1 MIEHGSKVGWR
12 VNRNAPR
19 MPTVGGPSPL
29 IRQFNSFYLTA
40 PMRFS
45 LAALLLTGLAFRAT
59 AQPAAP
65 SDSVYTAL
73 VTAPGPT
80 PLAAQLGGPKSFG
93 QIGKN
98 KTLTLLPIPV
108 IFYQAETGFGYGL
121 GALLSGRFSAD
132 TLTRPSNARVQ
143 YWTTQKGQSL
153 LQLVHS
159 IYTPGEKF
167 YLNGEIS
174 AYDILLYYYGT
185 GPKSASADESETSYK
200 LLIINQRLQ
209 KQIAPKLFFGAQYRL
224 TDVTKLDVPAKN
236 VDDNR
241 TNVFYTD
248 SRVTPRQRQDTRVS
262 GLGPVITY
270 DTRDVPLAAF
280 HGSLLDFGATFNGTG
295 LGSDYRFVR
304 YQLDARHFQPIRSTK
319 TILAMQFLGQ
329 FHTGDVPFRELAG
342 IGANLG
348 GTLYNNANLLRGI
361 YEQRFRDRQ
370 MVMFQA
376 ELRQKLFWRI
386 DAAVFG
392 GVGNVS
398 QYVDKFSLNNTKY
411 AGGAGLRFNFLQ
423 RDRVNLRLDYAGGT
437 GSAPGILFAIGE
449 AF

>member
-1 MIEHGSKVGWR
+1 M
-12 VNRNAPR
+12 A
-19 MPTVGGPSPL
+19 
-29 IRQFNSFYLTA
+29 YTA
-40 PMRFS
+40 
-45 LAALLLTGLAFRAT
+45 A

-65 SDSVYTAL
+65 ADSVYTTPAS
-73 VTAPGPT
+73 APGLA
-80 PLAAQLGGPKSFG
+80 PLAAQMQPRAVKSFG
-93 QIGKN
+93 QLGKN

-121 GALLSGRFSAD
+121 GALLSGRFTQD

-153 LQLVHS
+153 VQLVHS

-174 AYDILLYYYGT
+174 AYDILLFYYGK
-185 GPKSASADESETSYK
+185 GPNTASDNESKTDYK
-200 LLIINQRLQ
+200 LFIINQRLQ
-209 KQIAPKLFFGAQYRL
+209 KQVAPKLFFGAQYRL
-224 TDVTKLDVPAKN
+224 TNITGITAPEATKDGK
-236 VDDNR
+236 

-248 SRVTPRQRQDTRVS
+248 SRMTERERQDTRIS

-280 HGSLLDFGATFNGTG
+280 KGDLLDLGATFNGTG

-304 YQLDARHFQPIRSTK
+304 YQVDARHFQPLGSTR
-319 TILAMQFLGQ
+319 TILAAQFLGQ

-342 IGANLG
+342 LGANLG

-386 DAAVFG
+386 DAAIFG
-392 GVGNVS
+392 GVGNVN
-398 QYVDKFSLNNTKY
+398 QYIDKFALKDTKY
-411 AGGAGLRFNFLQ
+411 AGGAGIRFNFLQ

-437 GSAPGILFAIGE
+437 GSKPGILFAIGE

>member
-1 MIEHGSKVGWR
+1 
-12 VNRNAPR
+12 
-19 MPTVGGPSPL
+19 
-29 IRQFNSFYLTA
+29 
-40 PMRFS
+40 MRFS
-45 LAALLLTGLAFRAT
+45 LAALLLTGLAFSAA

-65 SDSVYTAL
+65 PDSVYTDTTPRSGLA
-73 VTAPGPT
+73 
-80 PLAAQLGGPKSFG
+80 PLATRAAAQAQGTKSFG
-93 QIGKN
+93 QLGKDGN
-98 KTLTLLPIPV
+98 LSLLPIPV
-108 IFYQAETGFGYGL
+108 LFYQAETGLGYGL
-121 GALLSGRFSAD
+121 GALLSGRFSKD

-153 LQLVHS
+153 LQLVHTV
-159 IYTPGEKF
+159 YTPGEKF

-174 AYDILLYYYGT
+174 AYDILLYYYGK
-185 GPKSASADESETSYK
+185 GPNTSSANESETEYK
-200 LLIINQRLQ
+200 LFIINQRLQ
-209 KQIAPKLFFGAQYRL
+209 KQIAPKLFFGAQYRF
-224 TDVTKLDVPAKN
+224 TSITGVTAPGNN
-236 VDDNR
+236 VDN
-241 TNVFYTD
+241 NGPNIFYTEQ
-248 SRVTPRQRQDTRVS
+248 RLTERERQNTRVS
-262 GLGPVITY
+262 GLGPVISY

-280 HGSLLDFGATFNGTG
+280 KGNLLDFGATFNGTG

-304 YQLDARHFQPIRSTK
+304 YQLDARHFQPIGSNR
-319 TILAMQFLGQ
+319 TILAAQFLGQ

-370 MVMFQA
+370 MIMFQA

-392 GVGNVS
+392 GVGNVNN
-398 QYVDKFSLNNTKY
+398 YIDKFALSDTKY
-411 AGGAGLRFNFLQ
+411 AGGAGIRFNFIR

-437 GSAPGILFAIGE
+437 GSKPGFLFAIGE

>member
-1 MIEHGSKVGWR
+1 
-12 VNRNAPR
+12 
-19 MPTVGGPSPL
+19 
-29 IRQFNSFYLTA
+29 
-40 PMRFS
+40 MRFS
-45 LAALLLTGLAFRAT
+45 LVALLLTGLAYAAA

-65 SDSVYTAL
+65 LDSAYITPAA
-73 VTAPGPT
+73 APGLA
-80 PLAAQLGGPKSFG
+80 PLATQMQPRATKSFG
-93 QIGKN
+93 QLGKN

-121 GALLSGRFSAD
+121 GALLSGRFTQD

-143 YWTTQKGQSL
+143 YWTTTEGQSL
-153 LQLVHS
+153 IQLVHS

-174 AYDILLYYYGT
+174 AYDILLYYYGK
-185 GPKSASADESETSYK
+185 GPGTSSASESETKYK
-200 LLIINQRLQ
+200 LFIINQRVQ
-209 KQIAPKLFFGAQYRL
+209 KQIAPKLFFGALYRYTSI
-224 TDVTKLDVPAKN
+224 TDVELPALTKQG
-236 VDDNR
+236 DN
-241 TNVFYTD
+241 TNIIYRETRITD
-248 SRVTPRQRQDTRVS
+248 RERQNTRIS
-262 GLGPVITY
+262 GLGPVLTY

-280 HGSLLDFGATFNGTG
+280 KGDLLDVSATFNGTG

-304 YQLDARHFQPIRSTK
+304 YQLDARHFQPIGSNR
-319 TILAMQFLGQ
+319 TILAAQFLGQ

-342 IGANLG
+342 LGANLG

-370 MVMFQA
+370 MIMFQA

-386 DAAVFG
+386 DGAIFG
-392 GVGNVS
+392 GVGNVN
-398 QYVDKFSLNNTKY
+398 QYVDKFALKDTKY
-411 AGGAGLRFNFLQ
+411 AGGAGIRFNFLQ

-437 GSAPGILFAIGE
+437 GSKPGILFAIGE

>member
-1 MIEHGSKVGWR
+1 
-12 VNRNAPR
+12 
-19 MPTVGGPSPL
+19 
-29 IRQFNSFYLTA
+29 
-40 PMRFS
+40 MRFS
-45 LAALLLTGLAFRAT
+45 LAALLLTGLAYTAA

-65 SDSVYTAL
+65 ADSLFTTPASG
-73 VTAPGPT
+73 PGLA
-80 PLAAQLGGPKSFG
+80 PLATQMQPRATKSFG
-93 QIGKN
+93 QLGKN

-108 IFYQAETGFGYGL
+108 LFYQAETGFGYGL
-121 GALLSGRFSAD
+121 GALLSGRFTQD

-143 YWTTQKGQSL
+143 YWQTTEGQSL
-153 LQLVHS
+153 LQLVHTV
-159 IYTPGEKF
+159 YTPGEKF

-174 AYDILLYYYGT
+174 AYDILLFYYGKGPQTAT
-185 GPKSASADESETSYK
+185 GDESKTKYK
-200 LLIINQRLQ
+200 LFIVNQRVQ

-224 TDVTKLDVPAKN
+224 TNITSIEAPDATKDGKP
-236 VDDNR
+236 
-241 TNVFYTD
+241 NVFLTEL
-248 SRVTPRQRQDTRVS
+248 RVTPRERQDTRVS
-262 GLGPVITY
+262 GLGPVLTY

-280 HGSLLDFGATFNGTG
+280 KGDLLDIGATFNGTG

-304 YQLDARHFQPIRSTK
+304 YQVDARHFQPIGSNR
-319 TILAMQFLGQ
+319 TILAAQFLGQ

-392 GVGNVS
+392 GVGNVN
-398 QYVDKFSLNNTKY
+398 QYADKFALKDTKY
-411 AGGAGLRFNFLQ
+411 AGGAGIRFNFLQ

-437 GSAPGILFAIGE
+437 GSKPGILFAIGE

>member
-1 MIEHGSKVGWR
+1 
-12 VNRNAPR
+12 
-19 MPTVGGPSPL
+19 
-29 IRQFNSFYLTA
+29 
-40 PMRFS
+40 MRFS
-45 LAALLLTGLAFRAT
+45 FAALALAGLAFRVA

-65 SDSVYTAL
+65 PDSVYAAP
-73 VTAPGPT
+73 VTAPGLA
-80 PLAAQLGGPKSFG
+80 PLAAQVSAPKSFG

-108 IFYQAETGFGYGL
+108 VFYQAETGFGYGL
-121 GALLSGRFSAD
+121 GGLLSGRFSAD

-143 YWTTQKGQSL
+143 YWTTTKGQSL

-174 AYDILLYYYGT
+174 AYDILLYYYGK
-185 GPKSASADESETSYK
+185 GPNSRSADESETSYK
-200 LLIINQRLQ
+200 LFIINQRLQ

-224 TDVTKLDVPAKN
+224 TNITKVEAPPSN
-236 VDDNR
+236 VDETRSNIF
-241 TNVFYTD
+241 NVEP
-248 SRVTPRQRQDTRVS
+248 RVTERERQETRVS
-262 GLGPVITY
+262 GLGPVVTY

-280 HGSLLDFGATFNGTG
+280 RGNLLDVGATFNGTG

-304 YQLDARHFQPIRSTK
+304 YQVDVRHFQPIRSTR

-342 IGANLG
+342 LGANLA

-376 ELRQKLFWRI
+376 EIRQKLFWRI

-392 GVGNVS
+392 GVGNVN
-398 QYVDKFSLNNTKY
+398 QYIDKFALNDTKY
-411 AGGAGLRFNFLQ
+411 AGGAGIRFNFLQ
-423 RDRVNLRLDYAGGT
+423 RDRLNLRLDYAGGT
-437 GSAPGILFAIGE
+437 GSKPGILFAIGE

>member
-1 MIEHGSKVGWR
+1 
-12 VNRNAPR
+12 
-19 MPTVGGPSPL
+19 
-29 IRQFNSFYLTA
+29 
-40 PMRFS
+40 MRSS
-45 LAALLLTGLAFRAT
+45 LAALLLTGLAYTAA

-65 SDSVYTAL
+65 PDSIYSNLTSGPGLASL
-73 VTAPGPT
+73 TTRMQPRVT
-80 PLAAQLGGPKSFG
+80 KSFG
-93 QIGKN
+93 QLGKN

-121 GALLSGRFSAD
+121 GALLSGRFTAD

-153 LQLVHS
+153 IQLVHS

-174 AYDILLYYYGT
+174 AYDILLYYYGK
-185 GPKSASADESETSYK
+185 GPNTVSASESETNYK
-200 LLIINQRLQ
+200 LFIINQRVQ
-209 KQIAPKLFFGAQYRL
+209 KLIAPKLFFGAQYRYTSITNVSAPVKT
-224 TDVTKLDVPAKN
+224 TDEGM
-236 VDDNR
+236 

-248 SRVTPRQRQDTRVS
+248 PRMTERERQNTRIS

-270 DTRDVPLAAF
+270 DTRDIPLAAF
-280 HGSLLDFGATFNGTG
+280 HGDLLDFGATFNGTG

-304 YQLDARHFQPIRSTK
+304 YQLDARHFQPLGSNR
-319 TILAMQFLGQ
+319 TILAAQFLGQ

-342 IGANLG
+342 LGANLG
-348 GTLYNNANLLRGI
+348 GTLYNNGNLLRGI

-370 MVMFQA
+370 MIMFQA
-376 ELRQKLFWRI
+376 EIRQKLFWRV
-386 DAAVFG
+386 DGAVFG
-392 GVGNVS
+392 GVGNVNN
-398 QYVDKFSLNNTKY
+398 YIDKFALKDTKY
-411 AGGAGLRFNFLQ
+411 AGGAGIRFNFLQ

-437 GSAPGILFAIGE
+437 GSSPGILFAIGE

>member
-1 MIEHGSKVGWR
+1 
-12 VNRNAPR
+12 
-19 MPTVGGPSPL
+19 
-29 IRQFNSFYLTA
+29 
-40 PMRFS
+40 MRFS
-45 LAALLLTGLAFRAT
+45 LATLLLTGLA
-59 AQPAAP
+59 
-65 SDSVYTAL
+65 YTAAARP
-73 VTAPGPT
+73 VAPADSIYTTPTKPITAPGLA
-80 PLAAQLGGPKSFG
+80 PLATQMQPRATKSFG
-93 QIGKN
+93 QLGKS

-108 IFYQAETGFGYGL
+108 LFYQAETGLGYGL

-153 LQLVHS
+153 IQLVHS

-174 AYDILLYYYGT
+174 AYDILLYYYGK
-185 GPKSASADESETSYK
+185 GPATSSADESETKYK
-200 LLIINQRLQ
+200 LFIINQRIQ
-209 KQIAPKLFFGAQYRL
+209 KQIAPKLFFGALYRY
-224 TDVTKLDVPAKN
+224 TSITN
-236 VDDNR
+236 VSAPGRNIEDSK

-248 SRVTPRQRQDTRVS
+248 PRMTERERQNTRIS

-280 HGSLLDFGATFNGTG
+280 KGNLLDIGATFNGTG

-304 YQLDARHFQPIRSTK
+304 YQVDARHFQALGSNR
-319 TILAMQFLGQ
+319 TILAAQFLGQ

-370 MVMFQA
+370 MIMFQA

-386 DAAVFG
+386 DGAIFG
-392 GVGNVS
+392 GVGNVN
-398 QYVDKFSLNNTKY
+398 QYVDKFALSDTKY
-411 AGGAGLRFNFLQ
+411 AGGAGIRFNFLR

-437 GSAPGILFAIGE
+437 GSKPGILFAIGE

>member
-1 MIEHGSKVGWR
+1 
-12 VNRNAPR
+12 
-19 MPTVGGPSPL
+19 
-29 IRQFNSFYLTA
+29 
-40 PMRFS
+40 MRFS
-45 LAALLLTGLAFRAT
+45 LAALLLTGVAYGAA

-65 SDSVYTAL
+65 SDSVYT
-73 VTAPGPT
+73 TPT
-80 PLAAQLGGPKSFG
+80 PVPGLAPLATRMQPRATKSFG
-93 QIGKN
+93 QLGKN
-98 KTLTLLPIPV
+98 QTLTLLPIPV

-121 GALLSGRFSAD
+121 GALLSGRFTQD

-143 YWTTQKGQSL
+143 YWTTTKGQSL
-153 LQLVHS
+153 IQLVHS

-174 AYDILLYYYGT
+174 AYDILLFYYGK
-185 GPKSASADESETSYK
+185 GPQTASGDESKTKYK
-200 LLIINQRLQ
+200 LFIINQRLQ

-224 TDVTKLDVPAKN
+224 TNITSVEAPDAAK
-236 VDDNR
+236 DGKA
-241 TNVFYTD
+241 NVFYNDLRMTE
-248 SRVTPRQRQDTRVS
+248 RERQNTRIS
-262 GLGPVITY
+262 GLGPVVTY

-280 HGSLLDFGATFNGTG
+280 HGDLLDFGATFNGTG

-304 YQLDARHFQPIRSTK
+304 YQLDARHFQPLGSTR
-319 TILAMQFLGQ
+319 TILAAQFLGQ

-342 IGANLG
+342 LGANLG

-370 MVMFQA
+370 MIMFQA

-386 DAAVFG
+386 DGAVFG
-392 GVGNVS
+392 GVGNVNN
-398 QYVDKFSLNNTKY
+398 YIDKFALRDTKY
-411 AGGAGLRFNFLQ
+411 AGGAGIRFNFLR

-437 GSAPGILFAIGE
+437 GSSPGILFAIGE